1 MKTFYA
7 IVLTLIFAVAG
18 CSGDKVNLSALKPA
32 ASKSAGK
39 LTIVLLNKSGDLMQG
54 QNEFV
59 VQFKDDQG
67 QPADVGDV
75 QIGSSMSMPSMAP
88 MSGDAALTP
97 TGQTGIYKVTSNF
110 AMSGA
115 WHFTV
120 SWNGPYGQGLAPT
133 GALRTP
139 GTSDGSRGE
148 QGRSHAAGRG
158 GSRAP
163 AHRRSSDALR
173 SSSCCHTRFDV
184 CRPTSPGESRF
195 PSIDGG
201 SCTRRSGSCARC
213 G

>member
-1 MKTFYA
+1 MKTLHVTMLSF
-7 IVLTLIFAVAG
+7 IFAVAG

-32 ASKSAGK
+32 ASKSVGK

-88 MSGDAALTP
+88 MSGDSEITA

-120 SWNGPYGQGLAPT
+120 SWNGPFGQG
-133 GALRTP
+133 
-139 GTSDGSRGE
+139 
-148 QGRSHAAGRG
+148 
-158 GSRAP
+158 
-163 AHRRSSDALR
+163 
-173 SSSCCHTRFDV
+173 HTTFNSNVR
-184 CRPTSPGESRF
+184 
-195 PSIDGG
+195 
-201 SCTRRSGSCARC
+201 
-213 G
+213 

>member
-88 MSGDAALTP
+88 MSGDSEITA

-120 SWNGPYGQGLAPT
+120 SWNGPYGQG
-133 GALRTP
+133 
-139 GTSDGSRGE
+139 
-148 QGRSHAAGRG
+148 
-158 GSRAP
+158 
-163 AHRRSSDALR
+163 
-173 SSSCCHTRFDV
+173 HTTFNSNVR
-184 CRPTSPGESRF
+184 
-195 PSIDGG
+195 
-201 SCTRRSGSCARC
+201 
-213 G
+213 

>member
-1 MKTFYA
+1 MKTLHVTMLSF
-7 IVLTLIFAVAG
+7 IFAVAG

-88 MSGDAALTP
+88 MSGDSEITA

-120 SWNGPYGQGLAPT
+120 SWNGPYGQG
-133 GALRTP
+133 
-139 GTSDGSRGE
+139 
-148 QGRSHAAGRG
+148 
-158 GSRAP
+158 
-163 AHRRSSDALR
+163 
-173 SSSCCHTRFDV
+173 HTTFNSNVR
-184 CRPTSPGESRF
+184 
-195 PSIDGG
+195 
-201 SCTRRSGSCARC
+201 
-213 G
+213 

>member
-1 MKTFYA
+1 MKTLHVTMLSF
-7 IVLTLIFAVAG
+7 IFAVAG

-39 LTIVLLNKSGDLMQG
+39 LTIVQLNKSGDLMQG
-54 QNEFV
+54 QNEFD

-88 MSGDAALTP
+88 MSGDSEITA

-120 SWNGPYGQGLAPT
+120 SWNGPFGQG
-133 GALRTP
+133 
-139 GTSDGSRGE
+139 
-148 QGRSHAAGRG
+148 
-158 GSRAP
+158 
-163 AHRRSSDALR
+163 
-173 SSSCCHTRFDV
+173 HTTFNSNVR
-184 CRPTSPGESRF
+184 
-195 PSIDGG
+195 
-201 SCTRRSGSCARC
+201 
-213 G
+213 